1 MNKRSTPACRV
12 SLMPGGWLRGAGAS
26 ALLGLLVLAVVLPT
40 TRAGAHAS
48 ALRATATTN
57 VVQGADVQYFTAI
70 NLADPGFSA
79 TATAPCPTDTFLIS
93 GTHLTPAGATLVS
106 EGASDNAWVV
116 AAQGTGNTPVFFT
129 AVAAC
134 ISAPATPALQTI
146 QGTLT
151 GTASVVVH
159 VVTPPSTVSQPTQP
173 LSLQVSFVGAPGFPW
188 SIPNTG
194 QITFTITV
202 PNPTGGTLTITV
214 TGSGVGQYL
223 AATGSLVENVTLHA
237 SSSVG
242 SIDLPITLTTGT
254 ASAGSITLTGSPVDA
269 QGNITVVGVGTMQ
282 NGTDLVG
289 TLLNGS
295 TVAVTVVG
303 TVAHF
308 PTR

>member
-1 MNKRSTPACRV
+1 MNKRCTPECGSSR
-12 SLMPGGWLRGAGAS
+12 LPGGWLRVAGAS
-26 ALLGLLVLAVVLPT
+26 ALLALLMLSMVAPAT
-40 TRAGAHAS
+40 KASAHAT
-48 ALRATATTN
+48 LPRATAGAS
-57 VVQGADVQYFTAI
+57 VVQSADVQYFTAI

-79 TATAPCPTDTFLIS
+79 SATAACPADTFLIS
-93 GTHLTPAGATLVS
+93 GTHLTPPGATLVS
-106 EGASDNAWVV
+106 EGASSNAWVV
-116 AAQGTGNTPVFFT
+116 TAQGTGNAPVFFT

-134 ISAPATPALQTI
+134 LSAPALPNLQTI
-146 QGTLT
+146 QGTMT

-159 VVTPPSTVSQPTQP
+159 LVTPPTTVSQPTQP
-173 LSLQVSFVGAPGFPW
+173 LSLQVTFIGAPGFPW

-194 QITFTITV
+194 QITATITV
-202 PNPTGGTLTITV
+202 PNPTGGTLTVTL

-223 AATGSLVENVTLHA
+223 ASAGSLVENVTLHA
-237 SSSVG
+237 SSAVG

-254 ASAGSITLTGSPVDA
+254 ASAGSLTLTGSPVDA

-295 TVAVTVVG
+295 TVAVTFVG

>member
-1 MNKRSTPACRV
+1 MNKRSTSVYKFP
-12 SLMPGGWLRGAGAS
+12 LILGGWLRGVWAS
-26 ALLGLLVLAVVLPT
+26 ALLGLLVPAVVLPT

-48 ALRATATTN
+48 APRAMAPAN

-79 TATAPCPTDTFLIS
+79 TATAACPVDTVLIS
-93 GTHLTPAGATLVS
+93 GTHLTPPGATLVA
-106 EGASDNAWVV
+106 EGESDNAWVV
-116 AAQGTGNTPVFFT
+116 SAQGTGTTPVFFT

-134 ISAPATPALQTI
+134 LSAPATPALQTI
-146 QGTLT
+146 HGTLT

-159 VVTPPSTVSQPTQP
+159 LVTPLSTVSQPTQP

-194 QITFTITV
+194 QITITITV

-214 TGSGVGQYL
+214 TGSGVGQYV

-237 SSSVG
+237 SSSLG

-254 ASAGSITLTGSPVDA
+254 ASAGSITLTGSPVDV
-269 QGNITVVGVGTMQ
+269 QGNIAVVGVGTMQ

-295 TVAVTVVG
+295 TVAITVVG